1 VLVNPDIQAW
11 FDKLQGRQA
20 RGGSAPR
27 GQGLPSAPLEGIVQP
42 GRGMF
47 GFNAPSI
54 AAKFQ
59 PRSPAPYPGQQ
70 PMRGIPPVAPSSSG
84 GGGRD
89 LGGGAIAA
97 GLGKLG
103 QGIEQGLG
111 EWKAQQQA
119 LEAARNPGYVPM
131 GPVTVPTADK
141 AGALAQST
149 APTAPT
155 FQPVGPASETPTF
168 AQPGGGGGA
177 MGSSIGPASTSLPT
191 FAQGAPT
198 TSTAGNE
205 KLYQD
210 AIANIESK
218 GSGDYNAVNSKTGA
232 LGRYQVMPKNLPGW
246 SQAAL
251 GKTITPQEFIAS
263 PQAQDAVFNKVF
275 GGYVDKYGPTGAS
288 NTWFTGRPNP
298 PATANDG
305 TTTAPQYAAK
315 FNAYLSQHGG
325 ETPAPSAPSAAAYA
339 ALPPISAEPAVASSV
354 TPGKPQDPNNTRGI
368 GVNGTPYDA
377 SGKYVGYESSADTV
391 APAAPAS
398 QPPLLNGGQPG
409 VYSAPQIGPQGM
421 NDQANPLAAA
431 LAQGGQQGPQLDQS
445 ALLAL
450 ALAQNQPDF
459 STPDLGGF
467 FG

>member
-1 VLVNPDIQAW
+1 MLVNPDIQAW
-11 FDKLQGRQA
+11 FDKLQGHPA

-59 PRSPAPYPGQQ
+59 PHSPAPYPGQQ

-89 LGGGAIAA
+89 LGGGAIAV

-103 QGIEQGLG
+103 AGIQQGLG
-111 EWKAQQQA
+111 DWAENRKAQADAQA
-119 LEAARNPGYVPM
+119 IRDTAAASASRGFLAPKAPR
-131 GPVTVPTADK
+131 TPTA
-141 AGALAQST
+141 SEPE
-149 APTAPT
+149 APPT
-155 FQPVGPASETPTF
+155 PAFPPVAAASETPTF

-191 FAQGAPT
+191 LAQGAPAAAADNGPGFVKQFL
-198 TSTAGNE
+198 AGIKAGE
-205 KLYQD
+205 GVPY
-210 AIANIESK
+210 
-218 GSGDYNAVNSKTGA
+218 SGHS
-232 LGRYQVMPKNLPGW
+232 
-246 SQAAL
+246 
-251 GKTITPQEFIAS
+251 
-263 PQAQDAVFNKVF
+263 
-275 GGYVDKYGPTGAS
+275 PTGAIGAYGL
-288 NTWFTGRPNP
+288 TGDFIKRYAPGAGLP
-298 PATANDG
+298 TDRASYERDPALQDQLAK
-305 TTTAPQYAAK
+305 YAANK
-315 FNAYLSQHGG
+315 MYTDGMYPGGNFPNATGSWERVANGWLAGNPHGASQPGNMSSQG
-325 ETPAPSAPSAAAYA
+325 YINKVMNAANAAQPTPAATTQSAAAYA
-339 ALPPISAEPAVASSV
+339 ATPPTSAQPATASSQPV
-354 TPGKPQDPNNTRGI
+354 TPGQTDPHKPGFD
-368 GVNGTPYDA
+368 
-377 SGKYVGYESSADTV
+377 
-391 APAAPAS
+391 PAS
-398 QPPLLNGGQPG
+398 VPFHRTPEMDQPPLLNGGQPG

>member
-1 VLVNPDIQAW
+1 MLVNPGIQEW
-11 FDKLQGRQA
+11 LDKLQGHPV

-27 GQGLPSAPLEGIVQP
+27 GTPQNYAAEALQGIVQP

-47 GFNAPSI
+47 GFNAPAI
-54 AAKFQ
+54 GAGGEP
-59 PRSPAPYPGQQ
+59 PRPAPSPGERG
-70 PMRGIPPVAPSSSG
+70 PMGIPPVAPSSSG
-84 GGGRD
+84 SGARD

-103 QGIEQGLG
+103 AGIAGGISAIVEKR
-111 EWKAQQQA
+111 KAQADAQA
-119 LEAARNPGYVPM
+119 VRDTAAASASRGFLSP
-131 GPVTVPTADK
+131 K
-141 AGALAQST
+141 APR
-149 APTAPT
+149 APTASEPVAPPTPT
-155 FQPVGPASETPTF
+155 FSPVGPASEKPLLT
-168 AQPGGGGGA
+168 QPGGGAGVT
-177 MGSSIGPASTSLPT
+177 GSAIGPAAASLPT
-191 FAQGAPT
+191 LAQGAPAT
-198 TSTAGNE
+198 TAGNE

-246 SQAAL
+246 TQAAL
-251 GKTITPQEFIAS
+251 GKTMTPQEFIAS
-263 PQAQDAVFNKVF
+263 PQAQDAVFNKIF

-325 ETPAPSAPSAAAYA
+325 EASAPSAPSAAAYA
-339 ALPPISAEPAVASSV
+339 ASPPISAQPAVATSQSV
-354 TPGKPQDPNNTRGI
+354 TPGQTDPHQPGFDPSSVPFNR
-368 GVNGTPYDA
+368 TPEMD
-377 SGKYVGYESSADTV
+377 
-391 APAAPAS
+391 

-421 NDQANPLAAA
+421 NDQTSPLAAA
-431 LAQGGQQGPQLDQS
+431 LAQGSDQGPQLDQS
-445 ALLAL
+445 ALLAM
-450 ALAQNQPDF
+450 ALAQNQPNF
-459 STPDLGGF
+459 STPDFGGL